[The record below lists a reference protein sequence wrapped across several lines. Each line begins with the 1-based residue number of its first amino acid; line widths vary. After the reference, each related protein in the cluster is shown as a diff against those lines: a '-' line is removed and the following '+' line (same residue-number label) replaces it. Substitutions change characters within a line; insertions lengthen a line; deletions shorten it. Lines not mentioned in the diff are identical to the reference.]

1 MIPIVHEESNLL
13 VVVEALAEPLDI
25 TDANG

>member
-1 MIPIVHEESNLL
+1 VHEESNLL
-13 VVVEALAEPLDI
+13 VVVEALAEPLAI